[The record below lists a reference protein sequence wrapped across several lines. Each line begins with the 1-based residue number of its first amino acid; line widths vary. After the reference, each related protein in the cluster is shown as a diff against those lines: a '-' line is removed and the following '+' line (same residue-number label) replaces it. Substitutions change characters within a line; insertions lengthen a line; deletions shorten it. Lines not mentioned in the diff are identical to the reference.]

1 MTFALK
7 ELARLLV
14 PDQTL
19 VGSVAGIEGAMIRVA
34 TAQGAVVARTLDAL
48 AIGDRVLVK
57 NGLATRAPVARQAFP
72 V

>member
-7 ELARLLV
+7 ELARLLA

-34 TAQGAVVARTLDAL
+34 TAQGVVMARTLDAL

-57 NGLATRAPVARQAFP
+57 NGLATRAPVARQVFP